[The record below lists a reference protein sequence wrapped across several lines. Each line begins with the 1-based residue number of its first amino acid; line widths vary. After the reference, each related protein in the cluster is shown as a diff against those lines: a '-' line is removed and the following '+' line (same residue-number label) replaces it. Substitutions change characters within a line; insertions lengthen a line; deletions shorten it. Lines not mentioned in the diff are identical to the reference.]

1 MEKLVGVPTRRK
13 HSKEYKNYE
22 NKKEKI
28 KKKSMQVI
36 GEKDNK
42 NNNKDNKNNNKDN
55 NKDLLT

>member
-42 NNNKDNKNNNKDN
+42 NNNKDN